1 MLCLVVA
8 SKLQDEIGRKVKERV
23 ESLLGMK
30 TLLLTDSESVDVE
43 EGVII
48 VPATGGTERIMASVI
63 ESTEKPVMIW
73 ALPNHN
79 SLPSALEVY
88 SVYRDRVK
96 LVYSPMGSG
105 ILDHVS
111 RFIGICNFLNSK
123 QRLGVVGGISDW
135 LLSSDYKDAN
145 DMGVEV
151 VEIGMDELIGKDIYE
166 ALKEI
171 VRKYDLSAVTIRCFD
186 LLEFGETACLAVAK
200 LNDEIPVGCE
210 GDVGAILTMMILR
223 AITGKPCWMAN
234 VCRIGGRLVLAHCTV
249 PLSMVESYEITT
261 HAESGKGKAVRG
273 KMSKRIVTL
282 ARYGKKRMLIALGEI
297 TRNLNEK
304 GLCRTQVEVRPFFDV
319 DEFVENCLGN
329 HIVLAYGDYRRDLKD
344 FCKFKRIEVIDLSP
358 YRPHH
363 GSGAD

>member
-1 MLCLVVA
+1 MLCLVVS
-8 SKLQDEIGRKVKERV
+8 SKLQAEIGRGVKERV

-30 TLLLTDSESVDVE
+30 TLLLTEFEEVKVE
-43 EGVII
+43 DGVII
-48 VPATGGTERIMASVI
+48 VPATGGTEKIIANVI

-96 LVYSPMGSG
+96 LVYSPIGSE

-123 QRLGVVGGISDW
+123 QRLGVVGGISEW
-135 LLSSDYKDAN
+135 LLSSDYEDAY
-145 DMGVEV
+145 DLGVEV

-166 ALKEI
+166 ALKDI
-171 VRKYDLSAVTIRCFD
+171 VRKYRLSAVTVRCFD
-186 LLEFGETACLAVAK
+186 LLEFGKTACLAMAK
-200 LNDEIPVGCE
+200 LNEEIPAGCE
-210 GDVGAILTMMILR
+210 GDIGAILTMMILR

-234 VCRIGGRLVLAHCTV
+234 VCRIDGIVLAHCTV
-249 PLSMVESYEITT
+249 PLSMVESYEMTI

-273 KMSKRIVTL
+273 KMRREVVTL

-297 TRNLNEK
+297 TRNLSEK

-319 DEFVENCLGN
+319 DEFVENSLGN

-344 FCKFKRIEVIDLSP
+344 FCKFKKIDVIDLSP